1 MTSPASRSTPNPG
14 QGPSAQGASRAAA
27 GQSVFSPM
35 AENAPEP
42 AREPSPEI
50 REALLRD
57 QAELQR
63 EVILWQRWVR
73 AVAVFVGGT
82 AIVLASVPKELPV
95 WQLLAIA
102 VGYLATVFVTGWA
115 VQRSPAV
122 APSPWLPALL
132 VTADLITIGAFFYLT
147 NVPLV
152 QNRFLILAMLTVP
165 LAAFYF
171 GWGLGV
177 YGALLSAL
185 VYVMIAQVLP
195 PFVPGPKPISIWAN
209 VSLFAVVAGVLTYTF
224 GRFRVRMNQLRLF
237 CKAVEEGDLTGAL
250 DLSTAKYPDDLTLL
264 ARSFDAMR
272 NGLAEQIG
280 TDALTG
286 CLNRRALESRLRSD
300 WRLAKRR
307 GTHIALAAIDLDH
320 FKQINDTRGHPV
332 GDVVLQQLAGI
343 MKSTARDTDAVA
355 RFGGDEFVILL
366 PDTGWQGALTFAE
379 RLRRRVD
386 DFTFGP
392 PGSPMTITI
401 SVGVALARGTDP
413 ISPEELL
420 KEADRSLY
428 KAKQQGRN
436 RVFA

>member
-1 MTSPASRSTPNPG
+1 
-14 QGPSAQGASRAAA
+14 
-27 GQSVFSPM
+27 M
-35 AENAPEP
+35 AENTLEPVREAPT
-42 AREPSPEI
+42 EI
-50 REALLRD
+50 REALAKD
-57 QAELQR
+57 QADLQR

-73 AVAVFVGGT
+73 LVAMVAAAAAILLTSGVKTPTLLILVGVAGAYMT
-82 AIVLASVPKELPV
+82 IVMLS
-95 WQLLAIA
+95 
-102 VGYLATVFVTGWA
+102 GWF
-115 VQRSPAV
+115 VQRTTSHEAR
-122 APSPWLPALL
+122 PWLPALL
-132 VTADLITIGAFFYLT
+132 VTADVVAMAVMFYVT
-147 NVPLV
+147 TVPLAT
-152 QNRFLILAMLTVP
+152 NRFLILAALVAP

-171 GWGLGV
+171 GWGLGA
-177 YGALLSAL
+177 YAALLSAAMYL
-185 VYVMIAQVLP
+185 LIGQVLP
-195 PFVPGPKPISIWAN
+195 PFVEGPRPISVWAN
-209 VSLFAVVAGVLTYTF
+209 IALFSLSATVMVYTF
-224 GRFRVRMNQLRLF
+224 GRFRARMNQIRLF
-237 CKAVEEGDLTGAL
+237 CKVVEEGDLTGAL
-250 DLSTAKYPDDLTLL
+250 ELSKAKYPDDLTLL

-286 CLNRRALESRLRSD
+286 CMNRRALESRLRAD

-320 FKQINDTRGHPV
+320 FKQINDTKGHPV
-332 GDVVLQQLAGI
+332 GDIVLQQLAGI

-355 RFGGDEFVILL
+355 RFGGDEFLILL

-392 PGSPMTITI
+392 PGNPMTITI

>member
-1 MTSPASRSTPNPG
+1 VSIGYIAC
-14 QGPSAQGASRAAA
+14 
-27 GQSVFSPM
+27 VF
-35 AENAPEP
+35 
-42 AREPSPEI
+42 I
-50 REALLRD
+50 
-57 QAELQR
+57 
-63 EVILWQRWVR
+63 
-73 AVAVFVGGT
+73 
-82 AIVLASVPKELPV
+82 
-95 WQLLAIA
+95 
-102 VGYLATVFVTGWA
+102 TGWA
-115 VQRSPAV
+115 VQRAPAV
-122 APSPWLPALL
+122 TPRPWLPALL
-132 VTADLITIGAFFYLT
+132 VTFDLLMIGAVSYFT
-147 NVPLV
+147 SVPLV
-152 QNRFLILAMLTVP
+152 SNRFLIVALLTVP

-171 GWGLGV
+171 GWGLGAYAAV
-177 YGALLSAL
+177 LSAAI
-185 VYVMIAQVLP
+185 YVLIAEVLP
-195 PFVPGPKPISIWAN
+195 PFIPGPRPMSTAVN
-209 VSLFAVVAGVLTYTF
+209 VSLFALVAGVLTYTF

-237 CKAVEEGDLTGAL
+237 CKIVEEGDLTGAL
-250 DLSTAKYPDDLTLL
+250 DLTTAKYPDDLTLL

-286 CLNRRALESRLRSD
+286 CMNRRALEARLKSD

-307 GTHIALAAIDLDH
+307 GTHVALAAIDLDH

-401 SVGVALARGTDP
+401 SVGVALAKGTDP
-413 ISPEELL
+413 LSPEELL

>member
-1 MTSPASRSTPNPG
+1 MPVVARQQSQP
-14 QGPSAQGASRAAA
+14 
-27 GQSVFSPM
+27 SVFSPLEE
-35 AENAPEP
+35 AHESAH
-42 AREPSPEI
+42 EPSPEARHALA
-50 REALLRD
+50 RE
-57 QAELQR
+57 QAALQR

-73 AVAVFVGGT
+73 YVGVLVLCGAAVLLSGRPEELAIGWLLLAGGLYATCVFVS
-82 AIVLASVPKELPV
+82 ALVLRSARQLVNASLASVF
-95 WQLLAIA
+95 LA
-102 VGYLATVFVTGWA
+102 
-115 VQRSPAV
+115 
-122 APSPWLPALL
+122 
-132 VTADLITIGAFFYLT
+132 TADLVMLGAIVFITSAPNQAY
-147 NVPLV
+147 
-152 QNRFLILAMLTVP
+152 RFLLLALLITQ

-171 GWGLGV
+171 GWGLGAYATFVSLGV
-177 YGALLSAL
+177 YAL
-185 VYVMIAQVLP
+185 IAYALP
-195 PFVPGPKPISIWAN
+195 PIVAGARPTGVLNLA
-209 VSLFAVVAGVLTYTF
+209 LYATVAGVSTYTL
-224 GRFRVRMNQLRLF
+224 GSFRARLNRLRLF
-237 CKAVEEGDLTGAL
+237 CKVIEEGDLTPSLELTSAR
-250 DLSTAKYPDDLTLL
+250 YPDDLTLL

-272 NGLAEQIG
+272 TGLAEQIG
-280 TDALTG
+280 TDPLTG
-286 CLNRRALESRLRSD
+286 CMNRRALESRLKSD

-307 GTHIALAAIDLDH
+307 GTHVALAAIDMDH
-320 FKQINDTRGHPV
+320 FKQINDARGHPV

-343 MKSTARDTDAVA
+343 MKATARDTDAVA

-401 SVGVALARGTDP
+401 SIGVALARGTDP

>member
-1 MTSPASRSTPNPG
+1 MFTPLADG
-14 QGPSAQGASRAAA
+14 GA
-27 GQSVFSPM
+27 
-35 AENAPEP
+35 
-42 AREPSPEI
+42 EPSQPSSEI

-57 QAELQR
+57 QAELQQ
-63 EVILWQRWVR
+63 EVIQWQRWVR
-73 AVAVFVGGT
+73 YLALGVLLVAGFVLT
-82 AIVLASVPKELPV
+82 RDEASQSFLP
-95 WQLLAIA
+95 LLAIGA
-102 VGYLATVFVTGWA
+102 AYVIVVYAAGWA
-115 VQRSPAV
+115 VQRSSSEQ
-122 APSPWLPALL
+122 PSPWLPALL
-132 VTADLITIGAFFYLT
+132 VTADLVMMGAIFYVSA
-147 NVPLV
+147 VPLIH
-152 QNRFLILAMLTVP
+152 NRFLILALLPVP

-177 YGALLSAL
+177 YAAALSATI
-185 VYVMIAQVLP
+185 YVLIARVLP
-195 PFVPGPKPISIWAN
+195 PFVAGPPPISVLAN
-209 VSLFAVVAGVLTYTF
+209 VALFTLSAGVLTYTF
-224 GRFRVRMNQLRLF
+224 GRFRARMNRLRLF
-237 CKAVEEGDLTGAL
+237 CKLVEEGDLTSSL
-250 DLSTAKYPDDLTLL
+250 DLTSARYPDDLTLL

-280 TDALTG
+280 TDPLTA
-286 CLNRRALESRLRSD
+286 CMNRRALEAKLKTD
-300 WRLAKRR
+300 WRHAKRR
-307 GTHIALAAIDLDH
+307 GSHVAVVAIDLDH

-343 MKSTARDTDAVA
+343 MKGTARDTDAVA

>member
-1 MTSPASRSTPNPG
+1 MNSPLRQAPPAP
-14 QGPSAQGASRAAA
+14 PSA
-27 GQSVFSPM
+27 FTPM
-35 AENAPEP
+35 AETTPEP
-42 AREPSPEI
+42 ARETPPEI
-50 REALLRD
+50 REALAKD
-57 QAELQR
+57 QAELQK

-73 AVAVFVGGT
+73 LFAIIAAGT
-82 AIVLASVPKELPV
+82 AILLTNRVSLQAFFI
-95 WQLLAIA
+95 LLAIA
-102 VGYLATVFVTGWA
+102 GGYAAVVFLSGWF
-115 VQRSPAV
+115 VQRNKALR
-122 APSPWLPALL
+122 ASPWLPALL
-132 VTADLITIGAFFYLT
+132 VTADLLTMGAMFYMT
-147 NVPLV
+147 TVPLAT
-152 QNRFLILAMLTVP
+152 NRFLILSALTAP

-171 GWGLGV
+171 GTPLGV
-177 YGALLSAL
+177 YAALLAAA
-185 VYVMIAQVLP
+185 VYLLIGQFLP
-195 PFVPGPKPISIWAN
+195 PFVEGPRPISVWTNIALYTLSAS
-209 VSLFAVVAGVLTYTF
+209 VMVYTF
-224 GRFRVRMNQLRLF
+224 GRFRARMNQIRLF
-237 CKAVEEGDLTGAL
+237 CKIVEEGDLTGSL
-250 DLSTAKYPDDLTLL
+250 ELTSRNPDDLTLL

-286 CLNRRALESRLRSD
+286 CMNRRALESRLRAD

-320 FKQINDTRGHPV
+320 FKQINDTKGHPV
-332 GDVVLQQLAGI
+332 GDIVLQQLSGI

-355 RFGGDEFVILL
+355 RFGGDEFLILL

-392 PGSPMTITI
+392 PGNPMTITI

>member
-1 MTSPASRSTPNPG
+1 MTSPARKQG
-14 QGPSAQGASRAAA
+14 QP
-27 GQSVFSPM
+27 SVFSPLSDTTTHE
-35 AENAPEP
+35 AVH
-42 AREPSPEI
+42 EPSPEA
-50 REALLRD
+50 RDALLRE
-57 QAELQR
+57 QQELR
-63 EVILWQRWVR
+63 GEVILWQRR
-73 AVAVFVGGT
+73 LRYA
-82 AIVLASVPKELPV
+82 AITVLAVV
-95 WQLLAIA
+95 AIA
-102 VGYLATVFVTGWA
+102 VSGIREPTRLAIVGGVLFLYLACVFAAGVA
-115 VQRSPAV
+115 VRGSRQIIAADRLSV
-122 APSPWLPALL
+122 ILIS
-132 VTADLITIGAFFYLT
+132 ADLLSMGTIFYLT
-147 NVPLV
+147 TPPSLDY
-152 QNRFLILAMLTVP
+152 RFLLLALLCTQ

-171 GWGLGV
+171 GWGLGAYATLLAIGV
-177 YGALLSAL
+177 YA
-185 VYVMIAQVLP
+185 VIAYAAPQL
-195 PFVPGPKPISIWAN
+195 VPGPPARS
-209 VSLFAVVAGVLTYTF
+209 VVDVLVFAVAAGALTYTF
-224 GRFRVRMNQLRLF
+224 GSFRARLNRLRLF
-237 CKAVEEGDLTGAL
+237 CKVIEEGDLSPNVDLTTG
-250 DLSTAKYPDDLTLL
+250 SYPDDVTLL

-272 NGLAEQIG
+272 TGLAEQIG
-280 TDALTG
+280 TDPLTG
-286 CLNRRALESRLRSD
+286 CMNRRALEARLRSD

-413 ISPEELL
+413 LSPEELL

>member
-1 MTSPASRSTPNPG
+1 MTTPASARQQSPP
-14 QGPSAQGASRAAA
+14 
-27 GQSVFSPM
+27 SVFTPLT
-35 AENAPEP
+35 EVPPE
-42 AREPSPEI
+42 AAHEPSPEA
-50 REALLRD
+50 RDALRRD
-57 QAELQR
+57 QSELQR

-73 AVAVFVGGT
+73 YLAVVVLCAAAVMLSGRREEL
-82 AIVLASVPKELPV
+82 ARLPLLIV
-95 WQLLAIA
+95 A
-102 VGYLATVFVTGWA
+102 VGYVACVFLSGYAVRHAPALTTG
-115 VQRSPAV
+115 Q
-122 APSPWLPALL
+122 WLPAVL
-132 VTADLITIGAFFYLT
+132 VTADLITIGTIIFIT
-147 NVPLV
+147 TPPLLSY
-152 QNRFLILAMLTVP
+152 RFLILALLSVQF
-165 LAAFYF
+165 AAFYF

-177 YGALLSAL
+177 YATLLSAGIYVLLAHVVPPL
-185 VYVMIAQVLP
+185 VAGPRP
-195 PFVPGPKPISIWAN
+195 PGILN
-209 VSLFAVVAGVLTYTF
+209 VALFGVVAAVLTYTF
-224 GRFRVRMNQLRLF
+224 GSFRARMNQLRLF
-237 CKAVEEGDLTGAL
+237 CKVIEEGDLTSAL
-250 DLSTAKYPDDLTLL
+250 DLTGAKYPDDLTLL

-280 TDALTG
+280 TDPLTG
-286 CLNRRALESRLRSD
+286 CLNRRALEARLKAD

-307 GTHIALAAIDLDH
+307 GTHIALAAIDLDR

-332 GDVVLQQLAGI
+332 GDIVLQQLAGI
-343 MKSTARDTDAVA
+343 MKGTARDTDAVA

>member
-1 MTSPASRSTPNPG
+1 
-14 QGPSAQGASRAAA
+14 
-27 GQSVFSPM
+27 
-35 AENAPEP
+35 
-42 AREPSPEI
+42 
-50 REALLRD
+50 
-57 QAELQR
+57 
-63 EVILWQRWVR
+63 
-73 AVAVFVGGT
+73 
-82 AIVLASVPKELPV
+82 
-95 WQLLAIA
+95 
-102 VGYLATVFVTGWA
+102 
-115 VQRSPAV
+115 
-122 APSPWLPALL
+122 
-132 VTADLITIGAFFYLT
+132 
-147 NVPLV
+147 
-152 QNRFLILAMLTVP
+152 

-171 GWGLGV
+171 GWGLGAYAGV
-177 YGALLSAL
+177 LSAL
-185 VYVMIAQVLP
+185 IFWLIADLLP
-195 PFVPGPKPISIWAN
+195 PFVDGPRPISVLAN
-209 VSLFAVVAGVLTYTF
+209 ITLFSLVSGILIYTF
-224 GRFRVRMNQLRLF
+224 GRFRARMNQLRLF
-237 CKAVEEGDLTGAL
+237 CKIVEEGDFTGAL
-250 DLSTAKYPDDLTLL
+250 ELTNARYPDDLTLL

-272 NGLAEQIG
+272 AGLAEQIG

-286 CLNRRALESRLRSD
+286 CLNRRALESRLKAD

>member
-1 MTSPASRSTPNPG
+1 
-14 QGPSAQGASRAAA
+14 
-27 GQSVFSPM
+27 M
-35 AENAPEP
+35 AESGAEP
-42 AREPSPEI
+42 TREPSPEI

-57 QAELQR
+57 QAELLQ

-73 AVAVFVGGT
+73 YVAAGIAGMVIVAVSRPAPGAWIPLSAVALAYAGIVFG
-82 AIVLASVPKELPV
+82 
-95 WQLLAIA
+95 
-102 VGYLATVFVTGWA
+102 TGWF
-115 VQRSPAV
+115 VQRMP
-122 APSPWLPALL
+122 PTTPRPWLPALL
-132 VTADLITIGAFFYLT
+132 VTADLVTMGALFYLT
-147 NVPLV
+147 MVPLV
-152 QNRFLILAMLTVP
+152 SNRFLILAILVVA

-171 GWGLGV
+171 GWGLGI
-177 YGALLSAL
+177 YAALLSTAIYIL
-185 VYVMIAQVLP
+185 IGDVLT
-195 PFVPGPKPISIWAN
+195 PFVNGPRPISLAAN
-209 VSLFAVVAGVLTYTF
+209 VALFSLVSGTLVYTF
-224 GRFRVRMNQLRLF
+224 GRFRARMNQIRQF
-237 CKAVEEGDLTGAL
+237 CKAVEEGDLTGTL
-250 DLSTAKYPDDLTLL
+250 DLTRTRNPDDLTLL

-286 CLNRRALESRLRSD
+286 CLNRRALESRLKSD

-307 GTHIALAAIDLDH
+307 ATHIALAAIDLDH

-343 MKSTARDTDAVA
+343 MKATARDTDAVA

>member
-1 MTSPASRSTPNPG
+1 MPSPARQQVHPT
-14 QGPSAQGASRAAA
+14 
-27 GQSVFSPM
+27 VFSPL
-35 AENAPEP
+35 EESTHETVH
-42 AREPSPEI
+42 EPSPEARQALA
-50 REALLRD
+50 RE
-57 QAELQR
+57 QAALQR
-63 EVILWQRWVR
+63 EVILWQQWLRYLGV
-73 AVAVFVGGT
+73 
-82 AIVLASVPKELPV
+82 IVLCGGAV
-95 WQLLAIA
+95 LLSGRPHALA
-102 VGYLATVFVTGWA
+102 VGPLLLLGGVYAAGVFVT
-115 VQRSPAV
+115 AV
-122 APSPWLPALL
+122 ALRGASQLVNTTWVSAFLVSADLLTMGGVIYITTPPLLAYRFLLLALL
-132 VTADLITIGAFFYLT
+132 ST
-147 NVPLV
+147 
-152 QNRFLILAMLTVP
+152 Q

-171 GWGLGV
+171 GWGLGLYATIV
-177 YGALLSAL
+177 SAVLYALLA
-185 VYVMIAQVLP
+185 YALP
-195 PFVPGPKPISIWAN
+195 PVVPGPRPAGVLN
-209 VSLFAVVAGVLTYTF
+209 LAVFVLVAGVLTYTF
-224 GRFRVRMNQLRLF
+224 GGFRARLTRLRLF
-237 CKAVEEGDLTGAL
+237 CKVIEEGDLTPAL
-250 DLSTAKYPDDLTLL
+250 DLTVAKYPDDLTLL

-272 NGLAEQIG
+272 SGLAEQIG
-280 TDALTG
+280 TDPLTG
-286 CLNRRALESRLRSD
+286 CMNRRALEARLKSD
-300 WRLAKRR
+300 WRQAKRR
-307 GTHIALAAIDLDH
+307 GTHVALAAIDLDH

-413 ISPEELL
+413 VSPEELL

>member
-1 MTSPASRSTPNPG
+1 MNFPQRQAPQAP
-14 QGPSAQGASRAAA
+14 PSA
-27 GQSVFSPM
+27 FTPL
-35 AENAPEP
+35 AETTPEP
-42 AREPSPEI
+42 VRETPPEI
-50 REALLRD
+50 REALARD
-57 QAELQR
+57 QAELQK

-73 AVAVFVGGT
+73 LFAIVAAGT
-82 AIVLASVPKELPV
+82 AILLTNRVSMQAFLILIGIAGGYAAAVLL
-95 WQLLAIA
+95 
-102 VGYLATVFVTGWA
+102 TGWF
-115 VQRSPAV
+115 VQRNEATT
-122 APSPWLPALL
+122 ASPWLPALL
-132 VTADLITIGAFFYLT
+132 VTADLVAMGALFYMT
-147 NVPLV
+147 TVPLAS
-152 QNRFLILAMLTVP
+152 NRFLILSALTAP

-171 GWGLGV
+171 GTPLGAYAALLAAGV
-177 YGALLSAL
+177 YLLIGQL
-185 VYVMIAQVLP
+185 LP
-195 PFVPGPKPISIWAN
+195 PFVDGPRPISVWAN
-209 VSLFAVVAGVLTYTF
+209 IALYSLSASVMVYTF
-224 GRFRVRMNQLRLF
+224 GRFRARMNQIRLF
-237 CKAVEEGDLTGAL
+237 CKIVEEGDLTGSL
-250 DLSTAKYPDDLTLL
+250 ELSSRNPDDLTLL

-286 CLNRRALESRLRSD
+286 CLNRRALESRLRAD

-320 FKQINDTRGHPV
+320 FKQINDSRGHPV
-332 GDVVLQQLAGI
+332 GDIVLQQLAGI

-355 RFGGDEFVILL
+355 RFGGDEFLILL

-392 PGSPMTITI
+392 PGNPMTITI

>member
-1 MTSPASRSTPNPG
+1 MTAPAARRESQPT
-14 QGPSAQGASRAAA
+14 
-27 GQSVFSPM
+27 VFSPLTETTTHE
-35 AENAPEP
+35 ASH
-42 AREPSPEI
+42 EPSPEA
-50 REALLRD
+50 RESLARERT
-57 QAELQR
+57 ELQR
-63 EVILWQRWVR
+63 EVLLWQSWPRFIAVTLLCVAAILLDGTATR
-73 AVAVFVGGT
+73 PSYATLAAIAGAYVAVVFVIGMALRRASDVLSSQWLTILLLTVDLGAMGGIIHVST
-82 AIVLASVPKELPV
+82 PPQLASVFL
-95 WQLLAIA
+95 LLALLSTQ
-102 VGYLATVFVTGWA
+102 LA
-115 VQRSPAV
+115 S
-122 APSPWLPALL
+122 
-132 VTADLITIGAFFYLT
+132 
-147 NVPLV
+147 
-152 QNRFLILAMLTVP
+152 
-165 LAAFYF
+165 FYF
-171 GWGLGV
+171 GWGMGTYAAIASAAI
-177 YGALLSAL
+177 YGGIAYALPPVIPGASPASLLSVA
-185 VYVMIAQVLP
+185 V
-195 PFVPGPKPISIWAN
+195 
-209 VSLFAVVAGVLTYTF
+209 FAVAAAVSVYTL
-224 GRFRVRMNQLRLF
+224 GSFRARLNQLRLY
-237 CKAVEEGDLTGAL
+237 CKVIEEGDLSPSL
-250 DLSTAKYPDDLTLL
+250 DLTAAKYPDDVTLL

-272 NGLAEQIG
+272 SGLAEQIG
-280 TDALTG
+280 TDPLTG
-286 CLNRRALESRLRSD
+286 CLNRRALEARLKSD

-307 GTHIALAAIDLDH
+307 STHVALAAIDLDH

-343 MKSTARDTDAVA
+343 MKSPARDTDAVS

>member
-1 MTSPASRSTPNPG
+1 VFTPLAD
-14 QGPSAQGASRAAA
+14 S
-27 GQSVFSPM
+27 
-35 AENAPEP
+35 
-42 AREPSPEI
+42 SPEGTREAPQEV
-50 REALLRD
+50 REALMRD
-57 QAELQR
+57 QAALQR

-73 AVAVFVGGT
+73 YFAL
-82 AIVLASVPKELPV
+82 VLAAAAVIFTGRPLDLAVLP
-95 WQLLAIA
+95 LLGVA
-102 VGYLATVFVTGWA
+102 VGYVACVLITGWA
-115 VQRSPAV
+115 VER
-122 APSPWLPALL
+122 APVMTSRPWLPAML
-132 VTADLITIGAFFYLT
+132 VTADLVAMGATIYLT
-147 NVPLV
+147 SEPIVS
-152 QNRFLILAMLTVP
+152 NRFLILALMWVP

-171 GWGLGV
+171 GSGAGV
-177 YGALLSAL
+177 YATVLAA
-185 VYVMIAQVLP
+185 VIYIAIGRLLP
-195 PFVPGPKPISIWAN
+195 PFVPGPPPISITAN
-209 VSLFAVVAGVLTYTF
+209 LSLFAIAAGVLTYAF
-224 GRFRVRMNQLRLF
+224 GRFRARMNQLRVF
-237 CKAVEEGDLTGAL
+237 CKIIEEGDLTGSL
-250 DLSTAKYPDDLTLL
+250 ELSHAKYPDDLTLL

-272 NGLAEQIG
+272 SGLAEQIG
-280 TDALTG
+280 TDPLTG
-286 CLNRRALESRLRSD
+286 LLNRRALEARLKAD

-307 GTHIALAAIDLDH
+307 DTHVALAAIDLDH

-332 GDVVLQQLAGI
+332 GDLVLQQLAGI
-343 MKSTARDTDAVA
+343 MKSTARDTDAAA

-392 PGSPMTITI
+392 PGAPMAITI

>member
-1 MTSPASRSTPNPG
+1 M
-14 QGPSAQGASRAAA
+14 
-27 GQSVFSPM
+27 
-35 AENAPEP
+35 
-42 AREPSPEI
+42 REPPSEI
-50 REALLRD
+50 REALAKD
-57 QAELQR
+57 QADLQT

-73 AVAVFVGGT
+73 LFAILAAGAAILLTSRVPRETLLVLLGIAGGYAAV
-82 AIVLASVPKELPV
+82 VLLM
-95 WQLLAIA
+95 
-102 VGYLATVFVTGWA
+102 GWL
-115 VQRSPAV
+115 VQRNRAKK
-122 APSPWLPALL
+122 PSPWLPALL
-132 VTADLITIGAFFYLT
+132 VTADIVAMGMLFYT
-147 NVPLV
+147 TTVPLAT
-152 QNRFLILAMLTVP
+152 NRFLILASLTAP

-171 GWGLGV
+171 GWGLGA
-177 YGALLSAL
+177 YAALLAAGMYL
-185 VYVMIAQVLP
+185 LIAQVLP
-195 PFVPGPKPISIWAN
+195 PYIDGPRPISVWAN
-209 VSLFAVVAGVLTYTF
+209 IALYSLSATVMVYTF
-224 GRFRVRMNQLRLF
+224 GRFRARMNQIRLF
-237 CKAVEEGDLTGAL
+237 CKTVEEGDFTGAL
-250 DLSTAKYPDDLTLL
+250 ELSKAKYPDDLTLL

-286 CLNRRALESRLRSD
+286 CMNRRALESRLRAD

-320 FKQINDTRGHPV
+320 FKQINDTKGHPV
-332 GDVVLQQLAGI
+332 GDIVLQQLAGI

-355 RFGGDEFVILL
+355 RFGGDEFLILL

-392 PGSPMTITI
+392 PGNPMTITI

>member
-1 MTSPASRSTPNPG
+1 MSSPLRQQQTPP
-14 QGPSAQGASRAAA
+14 
-27 GQSVFSPM
+27 SVFSPL
-35 AENAPEP
+35 ADGGEG

-57 QAELQR
+57 HAELQR
-63 EVILWQRWVR
+63 EVILWQRWLRYLALLVLLLTAMLLVAR
-73 AVAVFVGGT
+73 RQDIAMLPLLGVATAYVAVVALT
-82 AIVLASVPKELPV
+82 A
-95 WQLLAIA
+95 
-102 VGYLATVFVTGWA
+102 WA
-115 VQRSPAV
+115 VKRAPALTSR
-122 APSPWLPALL
+122 AWLPALL
-132 VTADLITIGAFFYLT
+132 VTADLLTIGAVFYLT
-147 NVPLV
+147 SIPLV
-152 QNRFLILAMLTVP
+152 SNRFLIVALLTVP

-171 GWGLGV
+171 GWALGV
-177 YGALLSAL
+177 YAAVLSVVVFLLIGE
-185 VYVMIAQVLP
+185 VVP
-195 PFVPGPKPISIWAN
+195 PFIAGPRPVSSAIN
-209 VSLFAVVAGVLTYTF
+209 VFLFTLVAGVLIYVF
-224 GRFRVRMNQLRLF
+224 GRFRARMNQLRLF
-237 CKAVEEGDLTGAL
+237 CKIVEEGDLTGSL
-250 DLSTAKYPDDLTLL
+250 DLTNAKYPDDLTLL
-264 ARSFDAMR
+264 ARGFDAMR

-286 CLNRRALESRLRSD
+286 CMNRRALEARLKSD

-307 GTHIALAAIDLDH
+307 GTHVALAAVDLDH

-392 PGSPMTITI
+392 PGTPMTITI

-413 ISPEELL
+413 LSPEELL
-420 KEADRSLY
+420 KEADRALY